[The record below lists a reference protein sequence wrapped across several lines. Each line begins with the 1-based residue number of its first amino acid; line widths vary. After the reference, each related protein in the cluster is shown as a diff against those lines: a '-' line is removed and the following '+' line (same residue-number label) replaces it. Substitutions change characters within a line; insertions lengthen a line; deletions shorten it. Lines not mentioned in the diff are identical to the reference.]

1 MSRLL
6 IATAALMACGV
17 ASAVGRA
24 DVRYVQPEKFVDA
37 GAGIVERERTQRLL
51 TEHFETLA
59 QRLPDGQVL
68 QVQVTQVDL
77 AGEMDTLYFHRVR
90 VLGQFPDAPRVSLRY
105 ELRQGEQVLARG
117 EEDLSDINY
126 QAGRAYLRG
135 GEALGYER
143 RMLDRWFQARFEAP
157 AAVPGTSPAVR

>member
-6 IATAALMACGV
+6 IAAAVLLACSSAG
-17 ASAVGRA
+17 AVGRA
-24 DVRYVQPEKFVDA
+24 DVRYIQPERFVDA
-37 GAGIVERERTQRLL
+37 GSGVAERERTQKLL
-51 TEHFETLA
+51 TEHFEALA

-77 AGEMDTLYFHRVR
+77 AGELDTLYFHRVR

-117 EEDLSDINY
+117 EEDLSDLNY
-126 QAGRAYLRG
+126 QAGWAHLRG

-143 RMLDRWFQARFEAP
+143 RMLDRWFQARFQAP
-157 AAVPGTSPAVR
+157 AASGGQAPAVR

>member
-6 IATAALMACGV
+6 IAVAALLACGA

-24 DVRYVQPEKFVDA
+24 EVRYIQPESFVDA
-37 GAGIVERERTQRLL
+37 GAGVADRERTQKLL

-117 EEDLSDINY
+117 EEDVSDLHY
-126 QAGRAYLRG
+126 QSGWAHLRG
-135 GEALGYER
+135 GEALSYER
-143 RMLDRWFQARFEAP
+143 RMLDRWFQARFES
-157 AAVPGTSPAVR
+157 AARATERSPAVR